1 MSQHQQAVI
10 DYLQEENRILL
21 EQLDGKPKHFT
32 DAQRIRLARKAKLVG
47 RRLLGKLATLVTP
60 DTLRWFRVL
69 VAKKWTFPRTNPL
82 GRPSAAAMNS
92 AECSTITTA
101 KPCEL
106 PFSMVIRVFWVHG
119 SWDLKDVKL
128 QRGAESQRVSGG
140 DGEIPP
146 CPQDIGRNRRPLVQR
161 QRYVCARQGLIG
173 HAEKSVVPVERQSR
187 PGQTDAGDGRV

>member
-1 MSQHQQAVI
+1 MSRHQQAVI
-10 DYLQEENRILL
+10 EYLQEENRILL
-21 EQLDGKPKHFT
+21 EQLGGKPKRFT

-47 RRLLGKLATLVTP
+47 RRRLGKLATLVTP

-106 PFSMVIRVFWVHG
+106 PFSVVSRVFW
-119 SWDLKDVKL
+119 
-128 QRGAESQRVSGG
+128 
-140 DGEIPP
+140 
-146 CPQDIGRNRRPLVQR
+146 
-161 QRYVCARQGLIG
+161 
-173 HAEKSVVPVERQSR
+173 
-187 PGQTDAGDGRV
+187 